1 MIKWKVIL
9 IILHKKVISFIKDL
23 FYIKRTYFVRKSDR
37 LNMPLRQNCFI
48 FAASLDGLGRGL
60 SAYVSSQEDDSDTI
74 QLHRNIRQVPELENE
89 MAEHSINS
97 TLKSNAVELPG
108 YKEGPHPIVSDSLFS
123 LIIFI
128 YVSVTF
134 SYMFYAFC
142 WRSPEVK
149 PPSASDKELPMI
161 TEMLKEVENQ
171 EKMKEENA
179 AV

>member
-1 MIKWKVIL
+1 MEGEEGGGGQE
-9 IILHKKVISFIKDL
+9 H
-23 FYIKRTYFVRKSDR
+23 DR
-37 LNMPLRQNCFI
+37 N
-48 FAASLDGLGRGL
+48 
-60 SAYVSSQEDDSDTI
+60 V
-74 QLHRNIRQVPELENE
+74 RQVPELDEVG
-89 MAEHSINS
+89 SSLNS
-97 TLKSNAVELPG
+97 TSLHNAVELPG
-108 YKEGPHPIVSDSLFS
+108 YSEGPHPIVSDSLFS

-128 YVSVTF
+128 YVSITF

-171 EKMKEENA
+171 AQTKEENA